1 MTSIDDRAIELGLIK
16 KRCENDFE
24 FFVRYFFKHQK
35 GSKFVFSWH
44 HKRICDELMKV
55 YRGEVTN
62 LIINLPPRYSK
73 TELVVKMFSAWC
85 MMKNPRSEFIH
96 LSYSD
101 PLVLDSSESIKSVIK
116 SKEFQD
122 LWPLITI
129 KNNKDSKKAWG
140 TEQGG
145 VFYATAAGGSVT
157 GFGAGRIDEYNDDTG
172 EFVFSGAI
180 IIDDPVKPSDARSD
194 TVRNSINRR
203 WDETIKSRR
212 NSKHT
217 PVIVI
222 MQRLHEMD
230 FCGMLLGDTELEWKH
245 LVLPAILREGTD
257 QEEALWP
264 QKHSLADLH
273 KMKAKNPYMFAGQ
286 MQQTPTPEGG
296 GKLKREYWNFYVDHA
311 EVMARCNMFFWVA
324 DTAYTSS
331 QANDATVFSLW
342 GCEGGQ
348 RLYLLDARRGWWEFP
363 ELVREVIDR
372 TSKYSVNNGLYIE
385 AKASGI
391 SLVQSLRKKGIKAI
405 PWKPKDYAFPDDKVG
420 RVNESMWPIANGDVW
435 LPDDGVVN
443 SVTGEMIDWS
453 EYWVSE
459 HERFTI
465 DDSHLRDDCVDNTTM
480 AVSVWQHYAK
490 L

>member
-1 MTSIDDRAIELGLIK
+1 MMSTDLDHAAKLAVVKIK
-16 KRCENDFE
+16 CENDFE

-62 LIINLPPRYSK
+62 LIINMPPRYSK
-73 TELVVKMFSAWC
+73 TEIVVKMFSAWC
-85 MMKNPRSEFIH
+85 MVKNPRSEFIH

-101 PLVLDSSESIKSVIK
+101 PLALDNSETVKAVIK
-116 SKEFQD
+116 SKEFQE

-157 GFGAGRIDEYNDDTG
+157 GFGAGRIDEFDDG
-172 EFVFSGAI
+172 KFKFSGAI
-180 IIDDPVKPSDARSD
+180 IADDPLKPDDARSN
-194 TVRNSINRR
+194 VKRESINRR

-217 PVIVI
+217 PVIII

-230 FCGMLLGDTELEWKH
+230 FCGMLLSDTELKWSH
-245 LVLPAILREGTD
+245 LVLPAILREGSD
-257 QEEALWP
+257 DEEALWP
-264 QKHSLADLH
+264 AKHSLEDLR

-286 MQQTPTPEGG
+286 MQQQPTPEGG
-296 GKLKREYWNFYVDHA
+296 GKIKREYWNFYEDHA
-311 EVMARCNMFFWVA
+311 EVMGRCSMFFWVA
-324 DTAYTSS
+324 DTAYTAKTS
-331 QANDATVFSLW
+331 NDPSVFSLW
-342 GCEGGQ
+342 GCEGGN
-348 RLYLLDARRGWWEFP
+348 RLYLLDRRRGWWEFP
-363 ELVREVIDR
+363 ELVRETQQRIA
-372 TSKYSVNNGLYIE
+372 KYQVNNGIYIE
-385 AKASGI
+385 AKASGL
-391 SLVQSLRKKGIKAI
+391 SLIQSLRQKGVKAI

-443 SVTGEMIDWS
+443 SVTGEVIDWS
-453 EYWVSE
+453 DDWVGE
-459 HERFTI
+459 HERFTT
-465 DDSHLRDDCVDNTTM
+465 DDTHMHDDMVDNTTM
-480 AVSVWQHYAK
+480 AVSIWQYYSRQ
-490 L
+490 